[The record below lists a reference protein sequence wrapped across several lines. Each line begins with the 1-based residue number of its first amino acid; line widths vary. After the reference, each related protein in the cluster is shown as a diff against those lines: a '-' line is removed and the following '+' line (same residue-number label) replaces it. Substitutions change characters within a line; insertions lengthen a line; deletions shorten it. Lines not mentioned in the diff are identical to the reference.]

1 MDQPFTVTRLPHG
14 VTMISDPA
22 VHCFLVEGTRRAV
35 LIDAMTG
42 LRGLAALLPAL
53 TNLPVE
59 VVATHGHIDHIGG
72 VFELGGCALHPA
84 DAGLLDGQ
92 SLPARVAFMEDWT
105 RPGQRVSGRPRAAE
119 NPPGANHLV
128 LCVPR
133 PDTGG

>member
-53 TNLPVE
+53 TSLPVE

-72 VFELGGCALHPA
+72 VSELGGCALHPA

-92 SLPARVAFMEDWT
+92 
-105 RPGQRVSGRPRAAE
+105 
-119 NPPGANHLV
+119 
-128 LCVPR
+128 
-133 PDTGG
+133 